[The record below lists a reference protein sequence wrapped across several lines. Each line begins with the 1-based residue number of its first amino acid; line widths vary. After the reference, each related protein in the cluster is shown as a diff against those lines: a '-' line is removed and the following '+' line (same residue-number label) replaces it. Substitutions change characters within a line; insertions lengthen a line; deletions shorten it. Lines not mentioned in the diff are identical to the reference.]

1 MDLQELDLR
10 KVHFTS
16 TNVLDEYLQHI
27 VANYGT
33 RRGCTVYLD
42 TEPSDIGWAAI
53 NTILGESE
61 WNSPTPWRFIINGI
75 TYTYTS

>member
-1 MDLQELDLR
+1 MELQELDLR

-16 TNVLDEYLQHI
+16 ISVLDEYLQYI
-27 VANYGT
+27 VDNYGT

-42 TEPSDIGWAAI
+42 TEPSEAGWTAI

-61 WNSPTPWRFIINGI
+61 WNSSIRWKFIINEI
-75 TYTYTS
+75 TYTSTL